1 MKLELFLRKKKEKK
15 PAPPPAAS
23 RGNAKPIMTGPGS
36 GLTTE
41 VMRKILCDE
50 AAGHVNK
57 HDYHKAIKD
66 YDVGW
71 PLTFG
76 SRKTNSAYALHS
88 ALFLVQAHQIL
99 LALIT
104 LALHPVCPHNSGV
117 TPCLPA

>member
-1 MKLELFLRKKKEKK
+1 MKKKPKEKK

-66 YDVGW
+66 YDVPTKFYW
-71 PLTFG
+71 P
-76 SRKTNSAYALHS
+76 S
-88 ALFLVQAHQIL
+88 
-99 LALIT
+99 
-104 LALHPVCPHNSGV
+104 
-117 TPCLPA
+117 

>member
-1 MKLELFLRKKKEKK
+1 MRRKYTYAEKKEKK

-66 YDVGW
+66 YDVIVRDTIQMFYDHVE
-71 PLTFG
+71 LKKLSVNFD
-76 SRKTNSAYALHS
+76 
-88 ALFLVQAHQIL
+88 
-99 LALIT
+99 
-104 LALHPVCPHNSGV
+104 
-117 TPCLPA
+117 

>member
-1 MKLELFLRKKKEKK
+1 VFLFFRKEKK

-66 YDVGW
+66 YDVV
-71 PLTFG
+71 
-76 SRKTNSAYALHS
+76 SRSVFSWGISNDNEVITYSTYLS
-88 ALFLVQAHQIL
+88 VRIL
-99 LALIT
+99 
-104 LALHPVCPHNSGV
+104 N
-117 TPCLPA
+117 